1 MEFLCCRRHKSGWMK
16 KRKGL
21 TFLINRRKETK
32 YQPTPAQTHNKK
44 RWDYIGET
52 LILLG
57 LDVKLWMIH
66 RPDLSVALD
75 IDTLYIGRHWERER
89 ERDCWV
95 VTQNHDRIRKWK
107 NKPLHLIADSERH
120 NGPAAKH
127 NPPKRSAKFY
137 SIRHHIEFEIFLPTT
152 SYFFFYLSCKNSFL
166 FPILLGSFDFI
177 SLIFFLIRSGFSK
190 IENIVHFSWC
200 LYKFIELRC
209 IIARAE

>member
-1 MEFLCCRRHKSGWMK
+1 
-16 KRKGL
+16 
-21 TFLINRRKETK
+21 
-32 YQPTPAQTHNKK
+32 
-44 RWDYIGET
+44 
-52 LILLG
+52 
-57 LDVKLWMIH
+57 MIH

-89 ERDCWV
+89 DCWV
-95 VTQNHDRIRKWK
+95 VTQNHDRIRKWN

-127 NPPKRSAKFY
+127 NPLKRSAKFY

-152 SYFFFYLSCKNSFL
+152 SYFFFFIFLAKILFFFL
-166 FPILLGSFDFI
+166 FCWVRSISFPWF
-177 SLIFFLIRSGFSK
+177 FFLIRSGFFK
-190 IENIVHFSWC
+190 IENIHFSWC